1 MIENIDIRFAIA
13 DEDYAPLSKE
23 ERIPLL
29 AGLGDY
35 LLLVYSVAGQIYRS
49 TDCGHTWTKLS
60 REFGE
65 VRVVAL
71 AA

>member
-1 MIENIDIRFAIA
+1 MTSVPSTN
-13 DEDYAPLSKE
+13 PLCRHNRAE
-23 ERIPLL
+23 CMAEQGWRQI
-29 AGLGDY
+29 
-35 LLLVYSVAGQIYRS
+35 SVAGQIYRS

-65 VRVVAL
+65 VRAVAL